1 MHRILSF
8 PSTSKLC
15 VYAILCHPKL
25 NDNCMMMMT
34 HQSISSIDLIE
45 SQAADAR
52 GCEIEK
58 RLALPRMM
66 VNSWLGV
73 VKGYKTFFRGCTMIA
88 PWMEARCHEVC
99 AWYHNTPV

>member
-15 VYAILCHPKL
+15 VYAILFHPKL
-25 NDNCMMMMT
+25 NDNCVMMMT

-45 SQAADAR
+45 SRAADTR

-66 VNSWLGV
+66 VNSLLGV
-73 VKGYKTFFRGCTMIA
+73 VKG
-88 PWMEARCHEVC
+88 
-99 AWYHNTPV
+99 